1 MGFVHL
7 RQRIFRFG
15 ANFLGN
21 RGYLGFCHILLGQK
35 KIVNHGHAENEI
47 RNGSVQIF
55 KHGSDLDV
63 GERRRPVCGHA
74 QA

>member
-7 RQRIFRFG
+7 RKRVFRFG
-15 ANFLGN
+15 ANFL
-21 RGYLGFCHILLGQK
+21 RSCGYLGLRHIILRHE
-35 KIVNHGHAENEI
+35 KIVDYCHAQNEI
-47 RNGSVQIF
+47 RNGTVQIF

-63 GERRRPVCGHA
+63 RQWRRPICWHA